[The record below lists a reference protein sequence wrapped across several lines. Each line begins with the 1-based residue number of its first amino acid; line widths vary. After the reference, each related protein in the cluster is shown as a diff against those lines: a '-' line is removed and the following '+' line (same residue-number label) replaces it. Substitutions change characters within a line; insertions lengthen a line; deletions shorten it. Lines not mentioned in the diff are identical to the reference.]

1 MAAIVVRSDKYY
13 HDGAAPGLRYMY
25 LEDVESSIYCA
36 NESSMTSTVSS
47 SPDTSSISKPNVA
60 LRLVVL
66 ASALLAGLLSSLCIG
81 DVFIAPK
88 EALQLILGGADSLQ
102 TPGVADI
109 LTQIRLPRTLIATA
123 VGAALAVSGYILQAL
138 SRNPLADPYLTGV
151 SSGAGLAVAVAI
163 IVGLDFS
170 LMPASAFLGGLAAA
184 ILVAQ
189 MAKRAGGLSVTRLI
203 LGGVAVSA
211 VCGSLITFSST
222 QAGCA
227 PQAQG
232 IIFWLAG
239 GIAGRGWSDLTTLS
253 IYTAGGIIF
262 TLLFSKQIR
271 VLTLGEETAQALGVD
286 VSRLQWMLLAA
297 AVLMCG
303 AAVSAS
309 GLVAFVG
316 LIAPNLARMLFVRD
330 ERVEIIASALIGAV
344 LVMLSDLA
352 ARTLGQGQEL
362 PLGTLLSLLGGPFF
376 LYLIS
381 TSKAER
387 GEDI

>member
-1 MAAIVVRSDKYY
+1 MESTATSNSSPYSRSHAAI
-13 HDGAAPGLRYMY
+13 
-25 LEDVESSIYCA
+25 
-36 NESSMTSTVSS
+36 
-47 SPDTSSISKPNVA
+47 
-60 LRLVVL
+60 RLIVL
-66 ASALLAGLLSSLCIG
+66 AGALLAGLLSSLCIG

-88 EALQLILGGADSLQ
+88 EALQLVLGGAANLQ
-102 TPGVADI
+102 APGVADI

-163 IVGLDFS
+163 ILGLDFS
-170 LMPASAFLGGLAAA
+170 VIPASAFLGGLAAA

-189 MAKRAGGLSVTRLI
+189 MARRAGGLSVTRLI

-211 VCGSLITFSST
+211 VCGSLITLAIT
-222 QAGCA
+222 QSGGA

-253 IYTAGGIIF
+253 IYTAGGIIA
-262 TLLFSKQIR
+262 TLLLSKQIR
-271 VLTLGEETAQALGVD
+271 VLTLGEERAQALGVD

-330 ERVEIIASALIGAV
+330 ERIEIIASALIGAV

-362 PLGTLLSLLGGPFF
+362 PLGTLLSLVGGPFF

-381 TSKAER
+381 TSKGER
-387 GEDI
+387 GEDL

>member
-1 MAAIVVRSDKYY
+1 
-13 HDGAAPGLRYMY
+13 
-25 LEDVESSIYCA
+25 
-36 NESSMTSTVSS
+36 MT
-47 SPDTSSISKPNVA
+47 
-60 LRLVVL
+60 LRLAIL
-66 ASALLAGLLSSLCIG
+66 TGALFAGLILSICIG
-81 DVFIAPK
+81 DVFVAPK
-88 EALQLILGGADSLQ
+88 EALQLLMGGTSNLAA
-102 TPGVADI
+102 PGIADI

-151 SSGAGLAVAVAI
+151 SSGAGLAVATSI
-163 IVGLDFS
+163 IIGLDFS

-184 ILVAQ
+184 LLVAQ
-189 MAKRAGGLSVTRLI
+189 MARRAGGLSVTRLI
-203 LGGVAVSA
+203 LGGVAISA
-211 VCGSLITFSST
+211 VCGSLITLIIT
-222 QAGCA
+222 QSGGA

-253 IYTAGGIIF
+253 IYTIGGIIA
-262 TLLFSKQIR
+262 TLLLSKQIR
-271 VLTLGEETAQALGVD
+271 VLTLGDDTAQALGVD
-286 VSRLQWMLLAA
+286 VSRLQWVLLAC

-303 AAVSAS
+303 AAVAAS

-344 LVMLSDLA
+344 LVTVSDLA

-362 PLGTLLSLLGGPFF
+362 PLGTLLSLVGGPFF

-381 TSKAER
+381 TSK
-387 GEDI
+387 GEEV

>member
-1 MAAIVVRSDKYY
+1 
-13 HDGAAPGLRYMY
+13 
-25 LEDVESSIYCA
+25 
-36 NESSMTSTVSS
+36 MTSAAHSRS
-47 SPDTSSISKPNVA
+47 NMA

-66 ASALLAGLLSSLCIG
+66 TGALLAGLLMSVCIG

-88 EALQLILGGADSLQ
+88 EALQMLLGGTSNLTA
-102 TPGVADI
+102 PGITDI

-151 SSGAGLAVAVAI
+151 SSGAGLAVAAAI
-163 IVGLDFS
+163 IIGLDFS

-184 ILVAQ
+184 LLVAQ
-189 MAKRAGGLSVTRLI
+189 MARRAGGLSVTRLI
-203 LGGVAVSA
+203 LGGVAISA
-211 VCGSLITFSST
+211 VCGSLITLIIT
-222 QAGCA
+222 QSGGA

-253 IYTAGGIIF
+253 IYTIGGIIA
-262 TLLFSKQIR
+262 TLLLSKQIR
-271 VLTLGEETAQALGVD
+271 VLTLGDETAQALGVD
-286 VSRLQWMLLAA
+286 VSRLQWILLAC

-303 AAVSAS
+303 AAVAAS

-316 LIAPNLARMLFVRD
+316 LIAPNLARMLFIRD
-330 ERVEIIASALIGAV
+330 ERMEIIASALIGSV
-344 LVMLSDLA
+344 LVTISDLA

-362 PLGTLLSLLGGPFF
+362 PLGTLLSLVGGPFF

-381 TSKAER
+381 TTKGDEV
-387 GEDI
+387 

>member
-1 MAAIVVRSDKYY
+1 M
-13 HDGAAPGLRYMY
+13 
-25 LEDVESSIYCA
+25 
-36 NESSMTSTVSS
+36 
-47 SPDTSSISKPNVA
+47 A
-60 LRLVVL
+60 LRLAIL
-66 ASALLAGLLSSLCIG
+66 TGALLAGLITSICIG

-88 EALQLILGGADSLQ
+88 EALQLIVGGTSNLAA
-102 TPGVADI
+102 PGIADI

-151 SSGAGLAVAVAI
+151 SSGAGLAVAAAI
-163 IVGLDFS
+163 IIGLDFS

-184 ILVAQ
+184 LLVAQ
-189 MAKRAGGLSVTRLI
+189 MARRAGGLSVTRLI
-203 LGGVAVSA
+203 LGGVAISA
-211 VCGSLITFSST
+211 VCGSLITLIIT
-222 QAGCA
+222 QSGGA

-239 GIAGRGWSDLTTLS
+239 GIAGRGWSDLSTLS
-253 IYTAGGIIF
+253 IYTIGGIIA
-262 TLLFSKQIR
+262 TLLLSKQIR
-271 VLTLGEETAQALGVD
+271 VLTLGDETAQALGVD
-286 VSRLQWMLLAA
+286 VSRLQWILLAC

-303 AAVSAS
+303 AAVAAS

-344 LVMLSDLA
+344 LVTVSDLA

-381 TSKAER
+381 TSK
-387 GEDI
+387 GEEI

>member
-1 MAAIVVRSDKYY
+1 
-13 HDGAAPGLRYMY
+13 L
-25 LEDVESSIYCA
+25 
-36 NESSMTSTVSS
+36 
-47 SPDTSSISKPNVA
+47 A
-60 LRLVVL
+60 LRLTVL
-66 ASALLAGLLSSLCIG
+66 AGALLAGLITSICVG

-88 EALQLILGGADSLQ
+88 EALQLIAGDTTDLSA
-102 TPGVADI
+102 PGITDI

-151 SSGAGLAVAVAI
+151 SSGAGLAVAAAI
-163 IVGLDFS
+163 IIGLDFS

-184 ILVAQ
+184 LLVAQ
-189 MAKRAGGLSVTRLI
+189 IARRAGGLSVTRLI
-203 LGGVAVSA
+203 LGGVAISA
-211 VCGSLITFSST
+211 VCGSLITLIIT
-222 QAGCA
+222 QSAGA

-239 GIAGRGWSDLTTLS
+239 GIAGRGWSDLSTLS
-253 IYTAGGIIF
+253 IYTIGGIIA
-262 TLLFSKQIR
+262 TLLLSKQIR
-271 VLTLGEETAQALGVD
+271 VLTLGDETAQALGVD
-286 VSRLQWMLLAA
+286 VSRLQWILLAG

-303 AAVSAS
+303 AAVAAS

-316 LIAPNLARMLFVRD
+316 LIAPNLARMLFVGD
-330 ERVEIIASALIGAV
+330 ERAEIIASALIGAV
-344 LVMLSDLA
+344 LVTLSDLA

-381 TSKAER
+381 TSKAE
-387 GEDI
+387 EV

>member
-1 MAAIVVRSDKYY
+1 
-13 HDGAAPGLRYMY
+13 
-25 LEDVESSIYCA
+25 
-36 NESSMTSTVSS
+36 MTSTVSS
-47 SPDTSSISKPNVA
+47 TPNSSSHPRSAITLK
-60 LRLVVL
+60 LVVL
-66 ASALLAGLLSSLCIG
+66 AGALLAGLISSLCIG
-81 DVFIAPK
+81 DVCIAPK
-88 EALQLILGGADSLQ
+88 EALQLILGGANSVQ
-102 TPGVADI
+102 APGVADI
-109 LTQIRLPRTLIATA
+109 LTQIRLPRTLVATA

-163 IVGLDFS
+163 IIGLDFS

-189 MAKRAGGLSVTRLI
+189 MARRAGGLSVTRLI

-211 VCGSLITFSST
+211 VCGSLITLIIT
-222 QAGCA
+222 QAGGA

-239 GIAGRGWSDLTTLS
+239 GIAGRGWSDLTALS
-253 IYTAGGIIF
+253 IYTAGGIVA
-262 TLLFSKQIR
+262 TLLLSKQIR
-271 VLTLGEETAQALGVD
+271 VLSLGEDTAQALGVD
-286 VSRLQWMLLAA
+286 VSRLQWMLLTA

-330 ERVEIIASALIGAV
+330 ERIEIIASALIGAV

-381 TSKAER
+381 TSNAER
-387 GEDI
+387 GEKI

>member
-1 MAAIVVRSDKYY
+1 MALKLVILA
-13 HDGAAPGLRYMY
+13 GA
-25 LEDVESSIYCA
+25 
-36 NESSMTSTVSS
+36 
-47 SPDTSSISKPNVA
+47 
-60 LRLVVL
+60 L
-66 ASALLAGLLSSLCIG
+66 AAGLLTSICIG

-88 EALQLILGGADSLQ
+88 EALQLIMGRTGNLAA
-102 TPGVADI
+102 PGIADI

-151 SSGAGLAVAVAI
+151 SSGAGLAVATAI
-163 IVGLDFS
+163 ILGLDFS

-184 ILVAQ
+184 LLVAQ
-189 MAKRAGGLSVTRLI
+189 MARRAGGLSVTRLI
-203 LGGVAVSA
+203 LGGVAISA
-211 VCGSLITFSST
+211 VCGSLITLIIT
-222 QAGCA
+222 QSGGA

-239 GIAGRGWSDLTTLS
+239 GIAGRGWSDLSTLS
-253 IYTAGGIIF
+253 IYTVGGIIA
-262 TLLFSKQIR
+262 TLLLSKQIR
-271 VLTLGEETAQALGVD
+271 VLTLGDETAQALGVD
-286 VSRLQWMLLAA
+286 VSRLQWVLLAC

-303 AAVSAS
+303 AAVAAS

-344 LVMLSDLA
+344 LVTVSDLA

-362 PLGTLLSLLGGPFF
+362 PLGTLLSLVGGPFF

-381 TSKAER
+381 TSK
-387 GEDI
+387 GEEV

>member
-1 MAAIVVRSDKYY
+1 
-13 HDGAAPGLRYMY
+13 
-25 LEDVESSIYCA
+25 
-36 NESSMTSTVSS
+36 MTSAL
-47 SPDTSSISKPNVA
+47 PSKPNMA
-60 LRLVVL
+60 LRLVIL
-66 ASALLAGLLSSLCIG
+66 TGALMGGFITSVCIG
-81 DVFIAPK
+81 DVFVAPR
-88 EALQLILGGADSLQ
+88 EALELILGGTSSIS

-151 SSGAGLAVAVAI
+151 SSGAGLAVAAAI
-163 IVGLDFS
+163 ILGLDFS

-189 MAKRAGGLSVTRLI
+189 MARRAGGLSVTRLI
-203 LGGVAVSA
+203 LGGVAISA
-211 VCGSLITFSST
+211 VCGSLITLIIT
-222 QAGCA
+222 QSGGA

-239 GIAGRGWSDLTTLS
+239 GIAGRGWNDLGTLS
-253 IYTAGGIIF
+253 IYTIGGIIA
-262 TLLFSKQIR
+262 TLLLSKQIR
-271 VLTLGEETAQALGVD
+271 VLTLGDETAQALGVD
-286 VSRLQWMLLAA
+286 VSRLQWVLLAC

-344 LVMLSDLA
+344 LVTVSDLA

-362 PLGTLLSLLGGPFF
+362 PLGTLLSLVGGPFF

-381 TSKAER
+381 TSR
-387 GEDI
+387 GEDA

>member
-1 MAAIVVRSDKYY
+1 
-13 HDGAAPGLRYMY
+13 
-25 LEDVESSIYCA
+25 
-36 NESSMTSTVSS
+36 MTSAAQT
-47 SPDTSSISKPNVA
+47 KPNMVLRLLILAVA
-60 LRLVVL
+60 LFG
-66 ASALLAGLLSSLCIG
+66 GLLTSVCIG
-81 DVFIAPK
+81 DVFVAPK
-88 EALQLILGGADSLQ
+88 EAFELLTGGSAAVS
-102 TPGVADI
+102 TPGLSDI

-123 VGAALAVSGYILQAL
+123 IGAALAVSGYILQAL

-151 SSGAGLAVAVAI
+151 SSGAGLAVALAI

-170 LMPASAFLGGLAAA
+170 LMPLSAFLGGLAAS

-189 MAKRAGGLSVTRLI
+189 MARRAGGLSVTRLI
-203 LGGVAVSA
+203 LGGVAISA
-211 VCGSLITFSST
+211 VCGSLITLIIT
-222 QAGCA
+222 QSGGA

-239 GIAGRGWSDLTTLS
+239 GIAGRGWSDLGTLS
-253 IYTAGGIIF
+253 LYTIGGIIV
-262 TLLFSKQIR
+262 TLLLSKQIR
-271 VLTLGEETAQALGVD
+271 LLTLGDETAQALGVD
-286 VSRLQWMLLAA
+286 VSRLQWLLLGC

-330 ERVEIIASALIGAV
+330 ERLEIVASALIGAV
-344 LVMLSDLA
+344 LVTVSDLA

-362 PLGTLLSLLGGPFF
+362 PLGTLLSLVGGPFF

-381 TSKAER
+381 TSR
-387 GEDI
+387 GD